1 MQRLLDRI
9 PGRER
14 LRILCAIGFWAAT
27 YLLFL
32 TWNQLQDEYPSAIWQ
47 LRRLLSTLLGAV
59 IFFAFTHLA
68 DRIAERPLKSR
79 VTILAGGALA
89 SVVVLILGRDVI
101 DLGLAHAIGRPPSPL
116 TSHSRFALVWAGYF
130 VSGAVAFLA
139 FMPSVR
145 PATLAPVAQRPE
157 SANDDPLADAL
168 WVSRGRET
176 VRVPIESID
185 WIEAEGD
192 YVRLH
197 ASGGGGLM
205 RGTLTGLEE
214 TLDSRIFSRVH
225 RSAICR
231 RSAIAAM
238 LRKPS
243 GAMAVRLES
252 GAEVPVGRR
261 YRDSVAALLTPRRE
275 AQRSLTA

>member
-1 MQRLLDRI
+1 MDPRGRI
-9 PGRER
+9 EAQAEAQAP
-14 LRILCAIGFWAAT
+14 AA
-27 YLLFL
+27 
-32 TWNQLQDEYPSAIWQ
+32 
-47 LRRLLSTLLGAV
+47 
-59 IFFAFTHLA
+59 
-68 DRIAERPLKSR
+68 
-79 VTILAGGALA
+79 
-89 SVVVLILGRDVI
+89 
-101 DLGLAHAIGRPPSPL
+101 
-116 TSHSRFALVWAGYF
+116 
-130 VSGAVAFLA
+130 
-139 FMPSVR
+139 
-145 PATLAPVAQRPE
+145 LAPVSPRPE

-275 AQRSLTA
+275 AQRTLTA